1 MSGEKRNGRLFEL
14 AERLTHTGNLSDQE
28 FTVILESD
36 DPEIDK
42 YLGEKARIVR
52 EKYYGKE
59 VYLRGLIEF
68 TSFCRNN
75 CFYCGIRRDNR
86 NAERYRLTEEEII
99 SCSDKGYKLG
109 FRTFVLQGGEDPY
122 FTDERLLHII
132 MEIKARYP
140 DCAITLSLGE
150 RETESYL
157 RLFEA
162 GADRYLLRHETA
174 DKDHYGRLHPKEM
187 IFENRMKCLK
197 DLKKI
202 GYQVGCGMMVGSP
215 YQRTEHL
222 VKDIRFIQKLQPEMV
237 GIGPFIPHHETVF
250 AKCEPGT
257 VRMTLRLLSLIRLVL
272 PEVLLPATTALGTV
286 DAFGRE
292 KGLLAGANVVM
303 PNLSPTE
310 VRGKYLLYDNKICTG
325 DEAAE
330 CIRCMRTR
338 VSKVGYHVIES
349 RGDHPSFK
357 PGYK

>member
-122 FTDERLLHII
+122 FTDERLLPII

-140 DCAITLSLGE
+140 DCAITLSLGQI
-150 RETESYL
+150 RIITE
-157 RLFEA
+157 
-162 GADRYLLRHETA
+162 G
-174 DKDHYGRLHPKEM
+174 
-187 IFENRMKCLK
+187 
-197 DLKKI
+197 
-202 GYQVGCGMMVGSP
+202 
-215 YQRTEHL
+215 
-222 VKDIRFIQKLQPEMV
+222 FIQK
-237 GIGPFIPHHETVF
+237 
-250 AKCEPGT
+250 
-257 VRMTLRLLSLIRLVL
+257 R
-272 PEVLLPATTALGTV
+272 
-286 DAFGRE
+286 
-292 KGLLAGANVVM
+292 
-303 PNLSPTE
+303 
-310 VRGKYLLYDNKICTG
+310 
-325 DEAAE
+325 
-330 CIRCMRTR
+330 
-338 VSKVGYHVIES
+338 
-349 RGDHPSFK
+349 
-357 PGYK
+357 